1 MNELQQT
8 EKHIVSAY
16 ERIQKQRELIRRL
29 GRHHRNAPLM
39 ASAQEL
45 LGLMQ
50 DICKQFRVRR
60 KFIQHT
66 IALGAKPTADRHDT
80 SS

>member
-1 MNELQQT
+1 MNKLQQT

-16 ERIQKQRELIRRL
+16 ERIRRQRELIRRL
-29 GRHHRNAPLM
+29 GRHGRNAPLIRP
-39 ASAQEL
+39 AEEL

-50 DICKQFRVRR
+50 AICKEMRLHR
-60 KFIQHT
+60 KFIQHRQ
-66 IALGAKPTADRHDT
+66 ARNNG